1 MPFSDIKD
9 TDWRFFYPLIELKEF
24 FIERFTDFFDFNY
37 VTMSKQNPVH
47 NGDYKLWKNLKRG
60 DYEAFNRIYTDN
72 YPVLLAY
79 GLKFKNDREFIKDC
93 IQELFLDI
101 IRRIHKLGDTDH
113 IMFYL
118 LASLRRKILRKI
130 QYENVFRYD
139 HNHLYLQNLQLADP
153 AAEEKILH
161 IDQQAA
167 NKQLIRSLIDQLPPR
182 EKEAVLLR
190 FYFRMEYPEMATIM
204 KLNVQS
210 VRNLIYRAIKNL
222 REKARLYSGQLRTA
236 H

>member
-1 MPFSDIKD
+1 MEGGLLGEA
-9 TDWRFFYPLIELKEF
+9 LIVDSNSLMMDELNTAPG
-24 FIERFTDFFDFNY
+24 RD
-37 VTMSKQNPVH
+37 H
-47 NGDYKLWKNLKRG
+47 KLWRDFKHG
-60 DYEAFNRIYTDN
+60 DDKAFHRIYTEN

-101 IRRIHKLGDTDH
+101 MRSIDKLGDTDN

-130 QYENVFRYD
+130 QYDVSFRYD
-139 HNHLYLQNLQLADP
+139 RSHQYLPNLQLKDP
-153 AAEEKILH
+153 GAEEKILGK
-161 IDQQAA
+161 DQQEH
-167 NKQLIRSLIDQLPPR
+167 NRQLIRRLIYQLPPR

-190 FYFRMEYPEMATIM
+190 YYLCLDYADMASVM

-222 REKARLYSGQLRTA
+222 RENSREYSDQLRTA
-236 H
+236 YL